1 MLSQRSLRRRQ
12 HPYLFSA
19 GLIMA
24 VLLAALAWPRA
35 VTNAAPLAPSAPARG
50 LVRPGYAAAPLAGVL
65 ALPLRSYL
73 PVIYG
78 PTAHVYWGAFVG
90 GTLPTAAA
98 LQPSGA
104 IGQFET
110 QSGKKQ
116 SLVQWGQPWQSGGV
130 LQPFQT
136 QYFENVR
143 QHGSIPVLDWAS
155 WDPAGS
161 SDQPNFQLNQI
172 INGSFDTYLQQWAAA
187 AKAWGHPFFLRFD
200 WEMNGNWRF
209 PWSAQ
214 LNGNTPADYINAW
227 RHVHDVFTQV
237 GATNATWVWCPNIA
251 SHAPPSPSVPY
262 DQLYPGDSYV
272 DWTCLDGYNFY
283 TGVWLSFNTVFTG
296 SGIGWLDNSYQEILA
311 VAPTKPIMI
320 GETASFE
327 GDDTGTMKA
336 AWIADAYGTQI
347 PNNLNRIKAVIYF
360 DWNDNNPSATLP
372 IESSSAS
379 VAAFA
384 AAISSNNYAGNQYSS
399 LSAAPIPPLP

>member
-1 MLSQRSLRRRQ
+1 M
-12 HPYLFSA
+12 
-19 GLIMA
+19 
-24 VLLAALAWPRA
+24 
-35 VTNAAPLAPSAPARG
+35 
-50 LVRPGYAAAPLAGVL
+50 
-65 ALPLRSYL
+65 
-73 PVIYG
+73 
-78 PTAHVYWGAFVG
+78 
-90 GTLPTAAA
+90 LPTTAA
-98 LQPSGA
+98 LQPSGV
-104 IGQFET
+104 IGKFET

-143 QHGSIPVLDWAS
+143 EHGSIPVLDWAS
-155 WDPAGS
+155 WDPGGS
-161 SDQPNFQLNQI
+161 ADQPNFQLSQI
-172 INGSFDTYLQQWAAA
+172 TNGSFDTYLRQWATA